1 MAVHFVGDKV
11 RLGNTVANLSD
22 VETDPT
28 ALAVIVDPPVG
39 VSTTY
44 SWPADAEVVRTSTGV
59 FYFDYTI
66 AEPGAHEV
74 RWVATGAIVKAKQTA
89 FTVAAINATA

>member
-1 MAVHFVGDKV
+1 MAVHFIGDKV

-22 VETDPT
+22 VVTDPT

-39 VSTTY
+39 ASTTY
-44 SWPADAEVVRTSTGV
+44 SWPADAEVVKVSTGV

-66 AEPGAHEV
+66 AESGTHEV

-89 FTVAAINATA
+89 FTVAALNATA